1 MIEEGLI
8 EGDPMFQFCLGIP
21 WGAENDPETID
32 YLKSRIPDNA
42 HWSAFGIGKMQLPT
56 VREVAQR
63 GGNIRVGLEDNIY
76 ISKGVKATNEAL
88 VEEAKKILKEL
99 DIEPLTPAEARE
111 NSILELLKEANYES
125 SSCRNRCYRKWLD
138 YSNACPRK

>member
-1 MIEEGLI
+1 
-8 EGDPMFQFCLGIP
+8 
-21 WGAENDPETID
+21 
-32 YLKSRIPDNA
+32 
-42 HWSAFGIGKMQLPT
+42 MQLPT
-56 VREVAQR
+56 VREAAQR

-111 NSILELLKEANYES
+111 KFYLCSNKGGEA
-125 SSCRNRCYRKWLD
+125 
-138 YSNACPRK
+138 

>member
-1 MIEEGLI
+1 
-8 EGDPMFQFCLGIP
+8 
-21 WGAENDPETID
+21 
-32 YLKSRIPDNA
+32 
-42 HWSAFGIGKMQLPT
+42 MQLPT

-111 NSILELLKEANYES
+111 KFNLRTPKGGQL
-125 SSCRNRCYRKWLD
+125 
-138 YSNACPRK
+138 